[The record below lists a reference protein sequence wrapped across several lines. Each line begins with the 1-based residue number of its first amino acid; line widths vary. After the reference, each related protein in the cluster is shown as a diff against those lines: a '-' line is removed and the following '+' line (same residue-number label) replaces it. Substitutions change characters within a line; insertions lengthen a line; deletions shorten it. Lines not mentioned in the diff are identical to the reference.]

1 MLTLKSTKYY
11 NSLDFSENKI
21 KDKEDINSLNEK
33 IQLEFSLQNVK
44 GECTYHIRAHLLNIK
59 ESGYISEKR
68 KPTPNNNII
77 FDKFY
82 ICDYF
87 FEKEQ
92 KIQITI
98 YRNNSKISLET
109 TLGCIVGSRFCT
121 FARKYDENEV
131 LMIKAAKIGKGD
143 KSLDIKF
150 SLKLNGQNSDYFRNN
165 NNKLIYEI
173 SCKGH
178 KIYSSESINNYGD
191 FQNVKIPICLLN
203 PFFTISLYN
212 SYNQLIGNLN
222 KNVNEIKP
230 NNNNIILKIP
240 ISNNNYLF
248 LYESLNII
256 ENYTFLDFIT
266 SGVRIGL
273 SIGIDFTGSNGHPLD
288 EGTLHSLKGQMP
300 SDYER
305 AIRACGNIVAYYDY
319 DQLFPVFGFGA
330 IINSSPIKE
339 ASMCFNLNFQEN
351 PDIYTVENIIKCY
364 HDCIS
369 QDKLTFAGPT
379 KFAPLINTIIS
390 KIQNNKLE
398 YHILMILT
406 DGVIDDLQETIDA
419 LVEGSFLPLS
429 VIIIGIGNA
438 DFKKM
443 EVLDGDD
450 VPLVSSK
457 GVKRM
462 RDLVQFVPFNRYEN
476 DEHKLSMEVLE
487 EIPRQI
493 VDYYTINNLDP
504 NKIKES
510 LSKNNINGPQDLYPH
525 FDLENAEF
533 NWDNVPMAESIMLP
547 NGYNDLIK

>member
-1 MLTLKSTKYY
+1 M
-11 NSLDFSENKI
+11 
-21 KDKEDINSLNEK
+21 
-33 IQLEFSLQNVK
+33 
-44 GECTYHIRAHLLNIK
+44 
-59 ESGYISEKR
+59 
-68 KPTPNNNII
+68 
-77 FDKFY
+77 
-82 ICDYF
+82 
-87 FEKEQ
+87 
-92 KIQITI
+92 
-98 YRNNSKISLET
+98 
-109 TLGCIVGSRFCT
+109 
-121 FARKYDENEV
+121 
-131 LMIKAAKIGKGD
+131 
-143 KSLDIKF
+143 
-150 SLKLNGQNSDYFRNN
+150 
-165 NNKLIYEI
+165 
-173 SCKGH
+173 
-178 KIYSSESINNYGD
+178 
-191 FQNVKIPICLLN
+191 
-203 PFFTISLYN
+203 
-212 SYNQLIGNLN
+212 
-222 KNVNEIKP
+222 
-230 NNNNIILKIP
+230 
-240 ISNNNYLF
+240 
-248 LYESLNII
+248 
-256 ENYTFLDFIT
+256 DFIT

-288 EGTLHSLKGQMP
+288 EGTLHSLKGQIP
-300 SDYER
+300 SAYER

-330 IINSSPIKE
+330 IINSSHCKE

-369 QDKLTFAGPT
+369 KDKLTFAGPT

-390 KIQNNKLE
+390 KIQSNKLE

-443 EVLDGDD
+443 EILDGDD
-450 VPLVSSK
+450 VPLVSSR

-476 DEHKLSMEVLE
+476 DENRLSMEVLE

-510 LSKNNINGPQDLYPH
+510 LSKNNINGSQNIYPR
-525 FDLENAEF
+525 FDFENSEF
-533 NWDNVPMAESIMLP
+533 NWDNVPLAESIMLSNDN
-547 NGYNDLIK
+547 NGQNK